1 MGRAMETGSGATGSG
16 LIDADL
22 ECVGC
27 GYNLRTLARDANCPE
42 CAAPVGDSVDA
53 FPPAFLFR
61 RWSSIR
67 WIRLGLLLW
76 VLSILA
82 WAGGF
87 IYCTMRVAWAT
98 ELWIAARWSYNAA
111 IQGNVSWLIE
121 LAGLFC
127 LCRGVMIESRRAW
140 RIAVIIAIGVYL
152 PGSLFHAVGLFIGFT
167 VGYAI
172 SGGIVNVM
180 VPFLVFGRL
189 AALASICLVLVL
201 ATSHRAPV
209 IRIALCLLI
218 LKLCAP
224 IVGAVYELIWAL
236 ITIDPDFYI
245 YRWVWSEYERPAFA
259 FISAATAI
267 AILIV
272 DRGLRTPRKT
282 QEKSRAAL
290 DRYSS
295 IDRSTVLN

>member
-1 MGRAMETGSGATGSG
+1 METGSGATGSG
-16 LIDADL
+16 LIDGDL

-98 ELWIAARWSYNAA
+98 ELWIAARWSYNAV
-111 IQGNVSWLIE
+111 IQGNVSWVIE
-121 LAGLFC
+121 LAGIFC
-127 LCRGVMIESRRAW
+127 LCRGVIIESRRAW
-140 RIAVIIAIGVYL
+140 RVAVIIAIGVYI
-152 PGSLFHAVGLFIGFT
+152 PGCLFNLVSFFVGFFRA
-167 VGYAI
+167 YSI
-172 SGGIVNVM
+172 SGYIVDVM
-180 VPFLVFGRL
+180 AAFLVFGRH
-189 AALASICLVLVL
+189 ATIASICILLLVS
-201 ATSHRAPV
+201 ASRRARV
-209 IRIALCLLI
+209 TQLALCFLI
-218 LKLCAP
+218 LNSCAP
-224 IVGAVYELIWAL
+224 FIGAVYELIWAL

-245 YRWVWSEYERPAFA
+245 YRWVWFDFEQPGFA
-259 FISAATAI
+259 LKSAATAI

-272 DRGLRTPRKT
+272 DRGLSTPRKT

-295 IDRSTVLN
+295 IDRSTALN